1 MGCQLSKNFPKTK
14 RGKFRILALH
24 GRIISARE
32 DMFVYARFAQL
43 LRFINENINIKR
55 KQTTEAFLNEKF
67 IQISLCSKMPRHT
80 VFNPR

>member
-14 RGKFRILALH
+14 LEGLILVLL

-32 DMFVYARFAQL
+32 DMFLYARFAQL
-43 LRFINENINIKR
+43 LRFINENIER

-67 IQISLCSKMPRHT
+67 IRISLCSKMPWHT